1 MLSDTLSNGLR
12 RYKIGEKIRS
22 LRLKRSM
29 GLVQLG
35 QHTSLSP
42 AMLSKIERGQLFP
55 TLPTLLR
62 IALVFGVGLE
72 HFFVESGRSPVT
84 VIRKK
89 ERIQLPDN
97 PGSNAPSYV
106 FESLDYAIN
115 DRRVEVF
122 YAEFPLESPPTAPH
136 DHEGE
141 ERIYVI
147 QGRLA
152 VSVSGDEV
160 VLHEGDLMHVEPR
173 TPHSY
178 RRDGASECRAIV
190 MVGQL

>member
-1 MLSDTLSNGLR
+1 MLSDTLSSGLR

-35 QHTSLSP
+35 QHTGLSP

-72 HFFVESGRSPVT
+72 HFFVENSRSPVT

-89 ERIQLPDN
+89 ERIQLPDT
-97 PGSNAPSYV
+97 PGTNSPSYL
-106 FESLDYAIN
+106 FESLDYAVN
-115 DRRVEVF
+115 DRKVEAF
-122 YAEFPLESPPTAPH
+122 YAEFPLESQPTEPH

-152 VSVSGDEV
+152 VSVNG
-160 VLHEGDLMHVEPR
+160 
-173 TPHSY
+173 
-178 RRDGASECRAIV
+178 
-190 MVGQL
+190 